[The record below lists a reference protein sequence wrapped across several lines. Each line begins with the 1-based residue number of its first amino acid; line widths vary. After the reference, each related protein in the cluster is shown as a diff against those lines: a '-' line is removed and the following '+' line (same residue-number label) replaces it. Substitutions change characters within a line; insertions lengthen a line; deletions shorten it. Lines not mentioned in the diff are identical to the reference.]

1 MANFL
6 ICRDKEI
13 ISLSSEEIQKLLK
26 YTELFFNNVDKK
38 SNLYNQML
46 SFFNSIYSKDS
57 MFWIEQKDK
66 QLLDIANKKQ

>member
-6 ICRDKEI
+6 IRRDKEI